1 MSEGDRTYDVVV
13 CGGGPAGIA
22 ASVAAARTGAE
33 VLLIERY
40 GFLGG
45 MATAGLVNP
54 FMTFYAG
61 SEQIIKGIFQ
71 EIIDRLSAKGGWGGP
86 QEKWAF
92 DPELLKVVADE
103 ICLESGVKMLLHAFV
118 CGADVQRSRIASIRV
133 FAKPAE
139 RKIKAKVFV
148 DATGDADLA
157 YTAWVPCEK
166 GRSGDGLTQ
175 PMTLNFRVAGVDIDR
190 MPSRDEI
197 NRLYLVARSEGRINC
212 PRDNVLFFFTTRRG
226 EVHFN
231 TTRVI
236 KLDGTSAR
244 ELTAAEIEGRRQA
257 KQICDFLRADVPGF
271 ENSYLMTTGTQIGVR
286 ETRRIV
292 GQYVLTAEDV
302 LSAAK
307 FHDGIARGS
316 YSIDI
321 HDPAGGGTVIKHLP
335 PGESYDIP
343 YRCLV
348 PLNISNLLVAGRP
361 ISATHEAHS
370 SLRVMPI
377 AFAVGQAAGTAA
389 ALCARWK
396 VSPRDLDVKRLQREL
411 LDQGASLS
419 KVAAGKQSKG
429 GQS

>member
-1 MSEGDRTYDVVV
+1 MSESDRTYDVAV

-33 VLLIERY
+33 VILIERY

-54 FMTFYAG
+54 FMTFFAG
-61 SEQIIKGIFQ
+61 SEQIVKGIFQ

-86 QEKWAF
+86 REKWAF
-92 DPELLKVVADE
+92 DPELLKVTADE
-103 ICLESGVKMLLHAFV
+103 ICLESGVKLLLHSFV
-118 CGADVQRSRIASIRV
+118 CGADVRRARIASIKV
-133 FAKPAE
+133 FAKPAP
-139 RKIKAKVFV
+139 RNIKAKVFV

-157 YTAWVPCEK
+157 HLAWVPCEK
-166 GRSGDGLTQ
+166 GRPGDGLTQ
-175 PMTLNFRVAGVDIDR
+175 PMTLNFRVAGVNIER
-190 MPSRDEI
+190 MPPREEI
-197 NRLYLVARSEGRINC
+197 NRLYLAARDQGRINC
-212 PRDNVLFFFTTRRG
+212 PRDNVLFFFTTREG

-236 KLDGTSAR
+236 KVDGTSAR
-244 ELTAAEIEGRRQA
+244 DLTAAEIEGRRQM
-257 KQICDFLRADVPGF
+257 KQICDFLRTDVPGF
-271 ENSYLMTTGTQIGVR
+271 EKSYLTAAGTQIGVR

-307 FHDGIARGS
+307 FHDCVARGS
-316 YSIDI
+316 YPIDI
-321 HDPAGGGTVIKHLP
+321 HDPDAGGTVIKHLP

-348 PLNISNLLVAGRP
+348 PLNVSNLLVAGRP

-377 AFAVGQAAGTAA
+377 AFATGQAAGTAA
-389 ALCARWK
+389 ALCARWNI
-396 VSPRDLDVKRLQREL
+396 SPRDLDVRRLQQEL

-419 KVAAGKQSKG
+419 KSAVALDFKG
-429 GQS
+429 G